1 MVTLTFFLFDH
12 HSSNLVKI
20 VKKKSIYVSPEV
32 DSGWIQIQILSKNH
46 KVSKE
51 DSELLPNE
59 MISFEHLL
67 FMALCDF
74 VIHKY

>member
-1 MVTLTFFLFDH
+1 MVILTFFLFDH
-12 HSSNLVKI
+12 HSSNPVKI
-20 VKKKSIYVSPEV
+20 VQKKKYVSPEV